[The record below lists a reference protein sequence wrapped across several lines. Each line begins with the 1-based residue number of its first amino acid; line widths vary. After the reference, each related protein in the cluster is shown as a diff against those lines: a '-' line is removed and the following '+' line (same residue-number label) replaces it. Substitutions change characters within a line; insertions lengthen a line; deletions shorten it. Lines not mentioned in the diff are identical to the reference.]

1 MATLV
6 PGVSI
11 DISDQLSASLGTAS
25 RIVIF
30 GIIEGGSLSPNVP
43 TRVYSPDEGKTLAG
57 VGSQLAQMISAV
69 FAEYRQADVTVIGMA
84 APAGTAAAGS
94 FDFTGSVPTTANPI
108 RLGIEDKILTVPVA
122 IGDTPTDIAASAD
135 TALAAAGFADD
146 LHVTGSA
153 ALAVFT
159 LTARSVGAH
168 GNQIRLRDNV
178 ATLPPGIVVSTTAMT
193 GGAGVPD
200 LPTAIAAV
208 PGVRYK
214 YWVAPDVDSVNL
226 AALQAEL
233 EDRWT
238 KERQIDGHA
247 IIGLRDSVSNLATFG
262 DGEDTEQ
269 ISVFGDPNW
278 LANPWVWAGVITG
291 ERAQL
296 SNPRLTLYNRDLRSL
311 APPPDT
317 EIIDEADSETLLAAG
332 IATLQLV
339 GGQSRVMR
347 FATLYKTNS
356 DGQPSTL
363 FFDAEIKL
371 TTAEI
376 RQAQLSALKPKI
388 GNVLVDDASA
398 VDYDPDVAGEVID
411 PEGIRQILI
420 NQNDEEFQPAA
431 WTERPAE
438 QPSYFDDT
446 LQVNRTGQNQV
457 TIISS
462 PPITGTN
469 YRNEGTIEVV
479 FSFDV

>member
-1 MATLV
+1 MALV
-6 PGVSI
+6 PGASI
-11 DISDQLSASLGTAS
+11 DISDELSASLGTAS
-25 RIVIF
+25 KIVIF
-30 GIIEGGSLSPNVP
+30 GIIEGGSLVANTP
-43 TRVYSPDEGKTLAG
+43 TRVRSPDEGKTLAG

-84 APAGTAAAGS
+84 APAGTASAGS

-108 RLGIEDKILTVPVA
+108 RLGIEDRILTVPVA

-135 TALAAAGFADD
+135 AALAAGDFED

-159 LTARSVGAH
+159 LTARSLGLH
-168 GNQIRLRDNV
+168 GDQIRLRDNV
-178 ATLPPGIVVSTTAMT
+178 QTLPDGVVVATTAMT

-269 ISVFGDPNW
+269 ITVFGDPNW
-278 LANPWVWAGVITG
+278 LANPWVWAGGITA
-291 ERAQL
+291 ERAQVE
-296 SNPRLTLYNRDLRSL
+296 NPRLTLYKRDLRSL
-311 APPPDT
+311 VPPPDT

-339 GGQSRVMR
+339 SGQSRVMR
-347 FATLYKTNS
+347 FVTLYKTNS
-356 DGQPSTL
+356 NGQPSTL
-363 FFDAEIKL
+363 FYDAEIKL

-376 RQAQLSALKPKI
+376 RQAQLRVLKNNI
-388 GNVLVDDASA
+388 GDVLVDDASA

-420 NQNDEEFQPAA
+420 NQNDEEFEPSA
-431 WTERPAE
+431 WTEQPEE
-438 QPSYFDDT
+438 QPTYFDDT
-446 LQVNRTGQNQV
+446 LQVARTGQNEV

-469 YRNEGTIEVV
+469 YRNEGTLEAV